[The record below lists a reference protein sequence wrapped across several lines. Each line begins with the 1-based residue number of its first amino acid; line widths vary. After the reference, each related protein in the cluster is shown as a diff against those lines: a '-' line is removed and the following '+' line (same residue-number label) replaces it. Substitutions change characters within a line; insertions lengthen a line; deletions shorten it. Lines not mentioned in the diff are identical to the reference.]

1 MKRKI
6 VKIDTPPPHEGF
18 LGSEHTAR
26 AVIET
31 PYSYSDPFIL
41 LMDDE
46 LDKTTDEPVGGPHP
60 HAGFET
66 VTLVLD
72 GKMGDA
78 SHVFKKGDFQM
89 MTAGSGVIHTE
100 TLEGKAKVRILQL
113 WLALPKEQRWA
124 TPRVQNMTG
133 VSVPTVSQDG
143 VEIRVYSGS
152 LAGVTSPVQ
161 NHTPVIIADFQLQPG
176 ATTVQYIPASY
187 NAFLY
192 VTNGSVEI
200 GDEQQVLNNGQ
211 VGWLDKTSGDI
222 QSELVLKAG
231 ETGARITLYAGE
243 PHGDEIVSYGPFIGD
258 TKDDIA
264 RLYNDYRQGKIKH
277 ISTLPDS
284 QVMNY

>member
-6 VKIDTPPPHEGF
+6 VKIDTPPAHQGF
-18 LGSEHTAR
+18 LGHEHTAR
-26 AVIET
+26 AVIQV
-31 PYSYSDPFIL
+31 PYPYSDPFIL

-72 GKMGDA
+72 GEMGDA

-113 WLALPKEQRWA
+113 WLALPKEKRWA
-124 TPRVQNMTG
+124 VPRVQNMSG
-133 VSVPTVSQDG
+133 ANVPTISENG
-143 VEIRVYSGS
+143 VEIKLYSGS

-176 ATTVQYIPASY
+176 ATTVQQIPASF

-192 VTNGSVEI
+192 VTSGSVEI
-200 GDEQQVLNNGQ
+200 GDEKQLLKDGQ
-211 VGWLDKTSGDI
+211 VGWLDKTSGDA

-231 ETGARITLYAGE
+231 ETGARVTLYAGE

-264 RLYNDYRQGKIKH
+264 RLYNDYRQGKINH
-277 ISTLPDS
+277 ISTLPQS